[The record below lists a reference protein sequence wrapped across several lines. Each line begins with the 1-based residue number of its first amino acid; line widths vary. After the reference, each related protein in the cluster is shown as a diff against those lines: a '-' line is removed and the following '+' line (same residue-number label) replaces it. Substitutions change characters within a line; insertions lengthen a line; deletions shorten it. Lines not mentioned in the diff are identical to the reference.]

1 VLSLTDPRWPTLLSG
16 RRTPYDARKAIRA
29 LEQGSAVW
37 EELWDELHHQ
47 GDVDTAAYA
56 AVPHLVRIAAT
67 GERDWNLYA
76 LAATIEV
83 ERHRKGNPAVPTWAV
98 DAYSSAWQ
106 TLQALALVDLANT
119 NEPLLLRSALSVVA
133 LARRDTKLGA
143 LLSHFDT
150 SEIDDLAEDLLA
162 WSELYA

>member
-1 VLSLTDPRWPTLLSG
+1 
-16 RRTPYDARKAIRA
+16 